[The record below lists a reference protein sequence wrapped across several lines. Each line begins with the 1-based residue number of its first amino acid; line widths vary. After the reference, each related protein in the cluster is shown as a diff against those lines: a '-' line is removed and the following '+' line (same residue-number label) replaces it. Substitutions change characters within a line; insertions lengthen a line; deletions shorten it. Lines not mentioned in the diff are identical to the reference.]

1 MLICYL
7 ACLCKYNLVAGETGI
22 ALCLA
27 PDQTQAKIILDYCS
41 ANITNSK
48 ILSQQLVNV
57 VKQTIELKGNIQIQ
71 VKASDYRTLRG
82 PSYITAVLDE
92 SAFFYVEDSVNPDS
106 EIVRAVTPA
115 LSTTGGML
123 VLSSSPYMK
132 KGELHDRFRQSL
144 RPRGR
149 RPRNPGH
156 PGTDPCHESR
166 CCRSGLST
174 RRSRPTRWR
183 RKRIWRRVPP

>member
-1 MLICYL
+1 MVVGRRGGKTRALSVLICYL
-7 ACLCKYNLVAGETGI
+7 ACLCKYSLVAGETGV

-41 ANITNSK
+41 ANIMGSK

-71 VKASDYRTLRG
+71 VKAADYRTLRG

-92 SAFFYVEDSVNPDS
+92 SAFFYIEDSVNPNS

-132 KGELHDRFRQSL
+132 KGELHDRFARSL
-144 RPRGR
+144 RPRWH
-149 RPRNPGH
+149 RPRNHGH
-156 PGTDPCHESR
+156 PGTDA
-166 CCRSGLST
+166 
-174 RRSRPTRWR
+174 RR
-183 RKRIWRRVPP
+183 